1 MGFMMAILKNQVSCE
16 LNSINVRE
24 AWLLK
29 KREYEINVS
38 RSELPVQNIA
48 LVISSYFMDSSID
61 KRVEVKEPLA
71 NVLPRNGKQSGI
83 KVGAESPLD
92 HICRRKKLF
101 SSREVVVEQS
111 KCPSALIKYKSLL
124 KDRNCLFPE

>member
-29 KREYEINVS
+29 KRKYEINVS

-48 LVISSYFMDSSID
+48 LVISSYFMNSSVD

-71 NVLPRNGKQSGI
+71 
-83 KVGAESPLD
+83 
-92 HICRRKKLF
+92 
-101 SSREVVVEQS
+101 
-111 KCPSALIKYKSLL
+111 
-124 KDRNCLFPE
+124 